1 MARHWG
7 TVPYIRCPETIRRS
21 RDQVRNAVEGLDL
34 RVWFGS
40 VSQADKRMSDRNQ
53 SWAVEGN

>member
-1 MARHWG
+1 M
-7 TVPYIRCPETIRRS
+7 PYIRCPETIRRS